1 MAAYSHIRLELA
13 REPGRPLGDPDLGY
27 DIVAPLDA
35 QGRLDPAGWRRDPSH
50 CRVRRFR
57 EGETEAVGTLAHVSG
72 GRWVFDFGEEDRLDE
87 AGYRLEQESFQ
98 PGDYVSIRMTDG
110 QLHPFRVVSVR
121 DAEPG

>member
-27 DIVAPLDA
+27 DIVAP
-35 QGRLDPAGWRRDPSH
+35 PAGGIEPTLRVQRRDPSH

-98 PGDYVSIRMTDG
+98 PGEYVSIRMTDG